1 MADETAPRLCR
12 TLDEC
17 EQAGRDLVRR
27 NGWKLSDRQRERLTV
42 LLRPYAEQLLAAEPS
57 AHDAA

>member
-1 MADETAPRLCR
+1 MAEETRRLCR

-27 NGWKLSDRQRERLTV
+27 NGWKLSQRQRERLWV
-42 LLRPYAEQLLAAEPS
+42 LLRPYADQLIDPAAD
-57 AHDAA
+57 DAA